1 MKRKAHALII
11 LGCFAIFVTSFVN
24 FSLAKTVKEK
34 KSESKVDL
42 NVDKPKGKELESMM
56 RKQMNEYLFQNEY

>member
-1 MKRKAHALII
+1 MKTKAHALII
-11 LGCFAIFVTSFVN
+11 LGCFALIVTSFVN
-24 FSLAKTVKEK
+24 FSLANTVKGE

-56 RKQMNEYLFQNEY
+56 QRQITDYLS